1 MGKDLFNDRISRF
14 SIRKLNVGVCSVLLG
29 TLVMVGTASQV
40 SADETAN
47 QVQAGDVASTTA
59 TVSDET
65 SSQNAVAAQASTEVA
80 NILRNA
86 TKNSLLVLDEIGRGT
101 STFDGLSI
109 AWAVIEHI
117 SNPKILGAK
126 TLFATHYHELTE
138 LEGTI
143 SGVNNYCIAVK
154 EQGDDIVFLRKIVK
168 GGADKSYGIQVAKL
182 AGVPEPVI
190 ARAKELVE
198 ELASADI
205 TAQAKEIAQ
214 MSASPQHKAVAKPDE
229 VDLNQ
234 MSIFDTVKDDDIIKE
249 LGDLEL
255 SSMTPIDALNTL
267 YRLQTKLKNR
277 WQ

>member
-1 MGKDLFNDRISRF
+1 M
-14 SIRKLNVGVCSVLLG
+14 
-29 TLVMVGTASQV
+29 
-40 SADETAN
+40 
-47 QVQAGDVASTTA
+47 
-59 TVSDET
+59 
-65 SSQNAVAAQASTEVA
+65 
-80 NILRNA
+80 
-86 TKNSLLVLDEIGRGT
+86 
-101 STFDGLSI
+101 
-109 AWAVIEHI
+109 
-117 SNPKILGAK
+117 
-126 TLFATHYHELTE
+126 
-138 LEGTI
+138 
-143 SGVNNYCIAVK
+143 
-154 EQGDDIVFLRKIVK
+154 FLRKIVK

-255 SSMTPIDALNTL
+255 SSMTPIEALNTL